1 MVPMRTFRFAAALAG
16 AAFLAGCAATGQ
28 PADDPYAPND
38 PLEEVN
44 RAVFDF
50 NLAVDDYVLVP
61 TAKTYRTVVPE
72 LGREAVQNFFA
83 NLRSPITFFNDVL
96 QGERERAGQTFTRI
110 WLNTTI
116 GLGGLLDVAT
126 YFGVPAHTEDFGQT
140 FAVWGVPDGPYLML
154 PLLGPSNLR
163 DTGGVAAGFFADPFN
178 IWMGNI
184 DFDWVPYARSAS
196 EAVDARSRNIE
207 TFEKLRETS
216 LDYYATI
223 RSLYGQKRQSDIRNE
238 DSPAPT
244 ASPISSERPA
254 TE

>member
-1 MVPMRTFRFAAALAG
+1 MRTFRLAG
-16 AAFLAGCAATGQ
+16 ALVGVALLAGCAGAGQ
-28 PADDPYAPND
+28 TEQLGEDPYAPND

-44 RAVFDF
+44 RAVFAF
-50 NLAVDDYVLVP
+50 NLAVDDHVLVP
-61 TAKTYRTVVPE
+61 TAEAYRTVVPE

-83 NLRSPITFFNDVL
+83 NLRAPVTLFNDVL

-116 GLGGLLDVAT
+116 GLGGILDVAT
-126 YFGVPAHTEDFGQT
+126 YFGVPAHSEDFGQT
-140 FAVWGVPDGPYLML
+140 FAAWGVPEGPYLML

-163 DTGGVAAGFFADPFN
+163 DTGGTAAGFFADPFN

-184 DFDWVPYARSAS
+184 GFEWVPYARGAS
-196 EAVDARSRNIE
+196 EAVDSRSRNIE
-207 TFEKLRETS
+207 TFQKIRETS

-223 RSLYGQKRQSDIRNE
+223 RSLYRQRRQSDIRNE
-238 DSPAPT
+238 DSPAP
-244 ASPISSERPA
+244 SGNPISSERPA